1 MSIIKRLNVLLS
13 TAAITFFAGFS
24 SPSHAL
30 LNIPSVPL
38 FVGIDSVPN
47 VFIEMD
53 DSGSMDWEVLTGR
66 HFISCSY
73 AVNPNGQICPGFTAS
88 DRMRFPETI
97 GNLLQNYSYYSNT
110 NDQTLDQ
117 GCPDVNSDV
126 NGIAASARNCLDAGY
141 NPLPDEWRFFSSDLN
156 LMFFNPAVEY
166 KPWVGFS
173 NANFTAAR
181 ANPQPG
187 TTGFS
192 DTVDLGG
199 FQFAIWIDD
208 KGFNGN
214 NPSPEAID
222 MNDTPNGIVDLWD
235 SHIVVTMNPG
245 FGITCTMGSYESD
258 GGDPARPVR
267 TESPISILACLDAIS
282 DTGANVLTLR
292 QNIANWY
299 QYARRRAFV
308 AKSAVA
314 DVLDRISGLRYGLSV
329 INNFGDL
336 FVEMPADDITD
347 FSTHN
352 DALLE
357 GLLDY
362 VWTSRGT
369 PLRQGLERTGE
380 YFDTDS
386 SGLDDDFDSPIVESC
401 QKNFTVLFSDG
412 FWNGDAPTSTSIGD
426 SDGDGATE
434 GDADVVTLADV
445 ANHYYETDLA
455 PGLAPNVPVDAFD
468 NNTDQHMVTYTIAF
482 GLRGSLRD
490 IDGDGFPDPEL
501 QEDSTEWWDETI
513 NGNLRRVDDLW
524 HAAFNSRGQFISAER
539 PENISDALVDAIGNI
554 EARTGTAASGSSNGG
569 SISTESRVYQAIF
582 NSGDWHGDFLA
593 FDINNDGS
601 LNTDPTWNAGELLNL
616 QPNSYFAGTRKVFTY
631 NPDEFNG
638 TTFLWGNLTTAQQ
651 TQLGTDPNDDTVVD
665 LLLGEARAQH
675 IRGVEP
681 EDINVTGLVGTP
693 LFRERDNKL
702 GDLVNSDPQFVGAP
716 RFFFPFQNYQSFFTA
731 NRNRTPT
738 IYIGGN
744 DGMLH
749 AFNADTGAELFT
761 YIPNA
766 VMENLN
772 ELTDPGYNHQF
783 YVDGPPI
790 YGDVRF
796 GGAWHSVL
804 AGALRSGG
812 QAVYALD
819 ITDPDTFNASDVL
832 WEFTDADDS
841 DLGLVY
847 GTPQIARMNNGKWA
861 VILGNGFNSTSAD
874 GNVSADGD
882 AVLFILFIE
891 DGLDGFSAGDFVKI
905 ETSSGT
911 LTEPNGMGPPG
922 LADIDGDGSVDY
934 IYTGDIKGN
943 LWKFDVTSSD
953 NTSWDVAFGGQP
965 LFTATNTEGL
975 PQPIIAAPNAIPHPL
990 GNSQGAL
997 VVAGTGKYIEAQ
1009 DADPTIGGTQSLYAV
1024 WDRSASLSI
1033 SDAEGGNGFSRSQF
1047 AQIQIGTSGS
1057 FRVVN
1062 EGASDVPDWLN
1073 DDGNP
1078 ADRGWFVDLP
1088 AAGERVIREVLV
1100 RNGVIFFV
1108 TLIPSEA
1115 PCVPGGTGFLMAL
1128 DANTG
1133 GIPNPSQEDNPVP
1146 FDVNGDGEFDEN
1158 DYIGSDQVV
1167 IGLTQSGIPNLPA
1180 VIFDPRPLC
1189 ERNPEACEVDEDG
1202 DGVPDPITAVPS
1214 FPPPLNGA
1222 RGCGSDGQRIY
1233 LYTTTS
1239 DGVIS
1244 EATANLDNINCGRQA
1259 WRQLR

>member
-1 MSIIKRLNVLLS
+1 MSMIKQLNVLLS

-30 LNIPSVPL
+30 LDIPSVPL

-53 DSGSMDWEVLTGR
+53 DSGSMDWEVLVGR

-73 AVNPNGQICPGFTAS
+73 AVNPNGQTCAGFTAS
-88 DRMRFPETI
+88 DSMRFPETI
-97 GNLLQNYSYYSNT
+97 GNLLQNYRYYSNT

-126 NGIAASARNCLDAGY
+126 NGIAASARNCLAAGY

-156 LMFFNPAVEY
+156 LMFFNPAVTY
-166 KPWVGFS
+166 NPWVGFS
-173 NANFTAAR
+173 DAEFTAAR

-187 TTGFS
+187 TTGYS
-192 DTVDLGG
+192 DTADLGG

-208 KGFNGN
+208 KGFNGDT
-214 NPSPEAID
+214 PSPEFAD
-222 MNDTPNGIVDLWD
+222 MNNTPNGVVDLWD
-235 SHIVVTMNPG
+235 SHLVITMNPG
-245 FGITCTMGSYESD
+245 LGITCRMGSYESD

-267 TESPISILACLDAIS
+267 TESLVGLAPCLVAIEG
-282 DTGANVLTLR
+282 TGANPLTLR

-314 DVLDRISGLRYGLSV
+314 DVLDRIGGLRYGFSV

-336 FVEMPADDITD
+336 FVEMPAADTTD

-352 DALLE
+352 DDLLE

-380 YFDTDS
+380 YFDTDTT
-386 SGLDDDFDSPIVESC
+386 GLDDDFDSPIVESC

-412 FWNGDAPTSTSIGD
+412 FWNGDAPSAGIGD
-426 SDGDGATE
+426 SDGDGATQGE
-434 GDADVVTLADV
+434 DNVITLADV

-455 PGLAPNVPVDAFD
+455 PALEPNVPTDAFD
-468 NNTDQHMVTYTIAF
+468 NNTDQHMVTYTVAF

-490 IDGDGFPDPEL
+490 TNGNGFPDPEL
-501 QEDSTEWWDETI
+501 QSDSTEWWDETI

-524 HAAFNSRGQFISAER
+524 HTAFNSRGQFISAER
-539 PENISDALVDAIGNI
+539 PEDISDALVEAIGSI

-582 NSGDWHGDFLA
+582 NSGDWHGDFLS
-593 FDINNDGS
+593 FDINDDGT
-601 LNTDPTWNAGELLNL
+601 LNTEPLWNAGELLNA
-616 QPNSYFAGTRKVFTY
+616 QPNSYFAGSRKVFTY
-631 NPDEFNG
+631 NPDEFSG
-638 TTFLWGNLTTAQQ
+638 TSFLWGNLTTLQR
-651 TQLGTDPNDDTVVD
+651 TLLGTDPITGVLD
-665 LLLGEARAQH
+665 LLLGDARAQH

-681 EDINVTGLVGTP
+681 DDINVAGLLGVP
-693 LFRERDNKL
+693 LLRERENKL
-702 GDLVNSDPQFVGAP
+702 GDLVNSDPQFVGPP
-716 RFFFPFQNYQSFFTA
+716 RFFYPFQNYQSFFES
-731 NRNRTPT
+731 NQNRTPA

-749 AFNADTGAELFT
+749 AFNADTGVELFN

-766 VMENLN
+766 VIPNLN
-772 ELTDPGYNHQF
+772 QLTDPGYNHEF
-783 YVDGPPI
+783 YVDGSPI
-790 YGDVRF
+790 YGDVRY

-804 AGALRSGG
+804 AGGLRGGG
-812 QAVYALD
+812 QAIYALD
-819 ITDPDTFNASDVL
+819 ITNPNTFDANNVL
-832 WEFTDADDS
+832 WEFTDANDP
-841 DLGLVY
+841 DLGLTN
-847 GTPQIARMNNGKWA
+847 GKPQIARMNNGKWA
-861 VILGNGFNSTSAD
+861 VILGNGFNSTRAD
-874 GNVSADGD
+874 GNVSPDGD
-882 AVLFILFIE
+882 AVLFILYIE
-891 DGLDGFSAGDFVKI
+891 DGLDGFGGGDFVKI
-905 ETSSGT
+905 DTSSGT
-911 LTEPNGMGPPG
+911 LTEPNGMGPAG

-934 IYTGDIKGN
+934 IYTGDLKGN
-943 LWKFDVTSSD
+943 VWKFDVTSSD
-953 NTSWDVAFGGQP
+953 DTAWDVSFGGQP
-965 LFTATNTEGL
+965 LFTATNSGGL
-975 PQPIIAAPNAIPHPL
+975 PQPVIAAPNAIPHPL
-990 GNSQGAL
+990 GSSQGAL
-997 VVAGTGKYIEAQ
+997 VIAGTGKYIETQ
-1009 DADPTIGGTQSLYAV
+1009 DADPTIGGTQSLYAI
-1024 WDRSASLSI
+1024 WDRAASLSI
-1033 SDAEGGNGFSRSQF
+1033 SDAAGGNGFNRSQF
-1047 AQIQIGTSGS
+1047 AQIQIGEAGG
-1057 FRVVN
+1057 FRVIN

-1073 DDGNP
+1073 DDGDP

-1088 AAGERVIREVLV
+1088 TEGERVIREVLV

-1133 GIPNPSQEDNPVP
+1133 GIPNPNQQDNPVP
-1146 FDVNGDGEFDEN
+1146 FDINGDGEFDED
-1158 DYIGSDQVV
+1158 DYVGTDQVV
-1167 IGLTQSGIPNLPA
+1167 IGLAQSGIPNLPA
-1180 VIFDPRPLC
+1180 VIFDPRSPC
-1189 ERNPEACEVDEDG
+1189 ERDPAACEVDEDG
-1202 DGVPDPITAVPS
+1202 NPIAPTPS

-1239 DGVIS
+1239 NGVIS